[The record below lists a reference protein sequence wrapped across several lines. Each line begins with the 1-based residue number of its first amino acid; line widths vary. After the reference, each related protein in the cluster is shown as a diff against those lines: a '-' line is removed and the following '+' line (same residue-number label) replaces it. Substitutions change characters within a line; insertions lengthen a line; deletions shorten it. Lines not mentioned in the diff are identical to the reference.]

1 MMEDVPVLPALGGG
15 LLIGLAAT
23 LLMLG
28 NGRIAGIAGILAGA
42 YGGPKGSRVWRIVFL
57 VGMAAGGLAAALA
70 GLAESAERTG
80 YPPGLLVLAGLV
92 AGFGARLGNG
102 CTSGHGVCGIS
113 RFSLRSVV
121 ATLLFTVTGVLTVVA
136 LRAFGVIS

>member
-1 MMEDVPVLPALGGG
+1 MDDVPVIAALGGG

-28 NGRIAGIAGILAGA
+28 NGRIAGIAGIMAGA
-42 YGGPKGSRVWRIVFL
+42 YRGPGGDRGWRIVFL
-57 VGMAAGGLAAALA
+57 LGMATGGLLAALA
-70 GLAESAERTG
+70 GIAESLERTG
-80 YPPGLLVLAGLV
+80 YPVGLLVIAGLV

-113 RFSLRSVV
+113 RLSLRSVV
-121 ATLLFTVTGVLTVVA
+121 ATLLFTVAGVITVAV
-136 LRAFGVIS
+136 LRVLGVIS

>member
-1 MMEDVPVLPALGGG
+1 MTDVPVLSALGGG

-28 NGRIAGIAGILAGA
+28 NGRVAGIAGILAGA
-42 YGGPKGSRVWRIVFL
+42 YGGPGGDRAWRIIFL
-57 VGMAAGGLAAALA
+57 LGMATGGFLAALA
-70 GLAESAERTG
+70 GFAESLERTG
-80 YPPGLLVLAGLV
+80 YPFGLLVIAGLI

-121 ATLLFTVTGVLTVVA
+121 ATLLFTVA
-136 LRAFGVIS
+136 GVITVAVLRLLGVIA

>member
-1 MMEDVPVLPALGGG
+1 MADVPVLAALGGG

-28 NGRIAGIAGILAGA
+28 NGRVAGIAGILAGA
-42 YGGPKGSRVWRIVFL
+42 YGGSGGDRAWRIVFL
-57 VGMAAGGLAAALA
+57 LGMAAGGFLTALA
-70 GLAESAERTG
+70 GLAEPLERTG
-80 YPPGLLVLAGLV
+80 YPFGLLVIAGLV

-121 ATLLFTVTGVLTVVA
+121 ATLLFTVA
-136 LRAFGVIS
+136 GVITVAVLRLLGVIP